1 MPRFILNDEKEQ
13 NSYGFRIR
21 TAGISLSRF
30 ENNPVMLDGHI
41 NSNLSVIGTWK
52 DFKKEDALLTA
63 DTEFDTE
70 DPNAKTIAGKVERG
84 LIKGASMGI
93 SFNKKDFAYE
103 NGELI
108 LEKCELYEASIVAIP
123 SNAKALRLMM
133 DGEEITETEMKALC
147 LSIAQNSNDFKPN
160 NRMNIK
166 LSPFAFMALGFAQN
180 TESASLDAIN
190 EATLKL
196 SKEKEDLQ
204 AKLTLS
210 EEKVNAYLEKERQAQ
225 LTATNKMLDD
235 AIAQGKI
242 TADKR
247 QTFADLAA
255 ENFDLAKNTL
265 EALPAKK
272 NFGAGVKTPT
282 GTSAIATM
290 EDFQK
295 LSLDEQLTFKNANP
309 EAYQAI
315 LP

>member
-1 MPRFILNDEKEQ
+1 
-13 NSYGFRIR
+13 
-21 TAGISLSRF
+21 
-30 ENNPVMLDGHI
+30 MLDGHI